1 MSAQLT
7 MVFRDPPRTV
17 RETYDDTCAAGE
29 AVAAL
34 ATEMG
39 AEVMAGLGGAARGG
53 HLLLNRPT
61 AAPIRITE
69 VVADY
74 TIEEG

>member
-17 RETYDDTCAAGE
+17 RETYDDTCSAGE

-34 ATEMG
+34 AAEMG
-39 AEVMAGLGGAARGG
+39 AEVMPSLFGRSRGG
-53 HLLLNRPT
+53 YLLLDRPT
-61 AAPIRITE
+61 EAPVRITQ
-69 VVADY
+69 VIADGD
-74 TIEEG
+74 IEES